1 MQIAHRAVT
10 TKEHA
15 LFVWGMTFLIAGL
28 ALFMVVSPARA
39 ESAKSD
45 TESAAA
51 AILLPQ
57 LDAQRGRQLFVDRA
71 CVVCH
76 AVNDVG
82 GKAGPSFDAIGED
95 NHVDILAFAAGMWR
109 GADPMI
115 VLQAMELGYQIELTG
130 QDIGD
135 LAAFAHD
142 KNAQKGFSLEEVPDL
157 IRDWFVDDA
166 VEYAPESQSSDD
178 QLTE

>member
-1 MQIAHRAVT
+1 MKLNYCAAPNSISVFAMRMLTV
-10 TKEHA
+10 
-15 LFVWGMTFLIAGL
+15 LFVGTAIMLLVG
-28 ALFMVVSPARA
+28 PASA
-39 ESAKSD
+39 ESAKS
-45 TESAAA
+45 EEGAAA

-57 LDAQRGRQLFVDRA
+57 LDAERGRQLFVDRA

-82 GKAGPSFDAIGED
+82 GKAGPSFDAVGD
-95 NHVDILAFAAGMWR
+95 QNHVDVLAFAAGMWR

-130 QDIGD
+130 QDLGD

-142 KNAQKGFSLEEVPDL
+142 KNAQKGFSLDEVPDL
-157 IRDWFVDDA
+157 IRDWFIDDP
-166 VEYAPESQSSDD
+166 VEYAPESLDSDD

>member
-1 MQIAHRAVT
+1 MKVTHCAAPTNIPVFFMRSMAVLFIT
-10 TKEHA
+10 TA
-15 LFVWGMTFLIAGL
+15 MIVFSI
-28 ALFMVVSPARA
+28 PASA
-39 ESAKSD
+39 ESAKS
-45 TESAAA
+45 EEGSNAA

-57 LDAQRGRQLFVDRA
+57 LDAERGRRLFVDRA

-82 GKAGPSFDAIGED
+82 GKAGPSFDAVGD
-95 NHVDILAFAAGMWR
+95 QNHVDVLAFAAGMWR

-130 QDIGD
+130 QDLGD

-157 IRDWFVDDA
+157 IRDWFVDDP
-166 VEYAPESQSSDD
+166 VEYAPENQDSDN